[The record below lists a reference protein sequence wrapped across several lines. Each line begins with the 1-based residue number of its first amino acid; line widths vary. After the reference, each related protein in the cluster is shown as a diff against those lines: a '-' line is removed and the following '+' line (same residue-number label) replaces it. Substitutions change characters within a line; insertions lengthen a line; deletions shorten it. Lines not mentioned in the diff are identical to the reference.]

1 MGEIKQ
7 KFGENEKSKRKQPR
21 VACKFQKD
29 ENESRE
35 SFQYLEIFIF
45 LGKIMNTLSRMSLV
59 LHLLS
64 SDYFHLLR
72 IKREG
77 TPSFHWLVSKQAYN
91 IINKCSEYTYLQLA
105 INSML
110 SHELKFVLS
119 SLIAW
124 SMHFGQQLVTLLQP
138 LLPPHSTLS
147 LTWIF
152 SYADHRFYTEQ
163 QAGLL
168 MSQQS
173 EISGMQSVL

>member
-77 TPSFHWLVSKQAYN
+77 TSSFH
-91 IINKCSEYTYLQLA
+91 
-105 INSML
+105 
-110 SHELKFVLS
+110 
-119 SLIAW
+119 
-124 SMHFGQQLVTLLQP
+124 
-138 LLPPHSTLS
+138 
-147 LTWIF
+147 
-152 SYADHRFYTEQ
+152 
-163 QAGLL
+163 
-168 MSQQS
+168 
-173 EISGMQSVL
+173 